1 MVHDF
6 AKLMSDPSRGSI
18 LYSLLDGR
26 ARTAGELAR
35 LANISPQNA
44 SMHLRKLMTA
54 GLLQQTPSG
63 RHIYYRL
70 GNPGVAEALEWLEF
84 GAAQMR
90 GPEPQ
95 HARNGIGFARTCY
108 DHAAGRFAV
117 LIADALMKHG
127 VLEDPEKDFSVTA
140 RGTRFFSQWGIET
153 PRLATKHRR
162 QTRACLDWTE
172 RRFHVA
178 GALGA
183 AMLHRFLEK
192 KWVARSREPRLL
204 LLTYEGR
211 VTLNRDLSLSL

>member
-6 AKLMSDPSRGSI
+6 AKLMADPSRGSI

-44 SMHLRKLMTA
+44 SMHLRKLLTA
-54 GLLQQTPSG
+54 GLLLQAPSG

-70 GNPGVAEALEWLEF
+70 GTPGVAEALEWLEF
-84 GAAQMR
+84 GATQMR
-90 GPEPQ
+90 RPEEQ
-95 HARNGIGFARTCY
+95 HAPNGIEFARTCY

-117 LIADALMKHG
+117 LIADALVKRG
-127 VLEDPEKDFSVTA
+127 LLDVPEKDFALTSK
-140 RGTRFFSQWGIET
+140 GTKFFAAWGIDF
-153 PRLATKHRR
+153 PPLAVKRK

-183 AMLHRFLEK
+183 ALLQKFLER

-204 LLTYEGR
+204 RVTYEGK
-211 VTLNRDLSLSL
+211 VALNKELSLSL